1 MCDDRIPNSSRSP
14 DRQTAS
20 EGTTE
25 APRPLSPAE
34 QLHERL
40 RKAVQIERRAIREIA
55 LGLAE
60 MNRTQLYKEL
70 GYAGLTEYGE
80 QAFGF
85 SSRKIHQLALLGRRL
100 PELPALDVALCTG
113 ALGWTK
119 ARTVSQIAT
128 PDTVLAWVQRA
139 MQVNSRD
146 LEGLAVDA
154 RLGDPPPDA
163 EEDWQPP
170 RHVWAKFRLDVF
182 HFERLMQALNA
193 VRQHLGDA
201 DMSSSQLLLFLAER
215 WLDEE
220 REEEEESADSEGTV
234 AHVCGETAATSGP
247 QEPDQEP
254 EDLAKADPAPGDEA
268 TEAPSPQLRNA
279 ANTHQPIHYRIV
291 EHRCPS
297 CEKAWT
303 ETLAGRIEMDSN
315 TRALAEC
322 DAEVVAGDD
331 SAGTLGH
338 LCRTIPPATRRA
350 VFIRDK
356 GRCAV
361 PGCRNHKHL
370 DLHHI
375 KHYSRK
381 GSHDPSNL
389 VSICSTHHGL
399 VHRDVLR
406 VTRNADGTLCWER
419 GFGEPLGVLVKFW
432 QEQAE
437 LDHGDLEQFD
447 GPPGSWPCI
456 EAYWPGLEPPEG
468 LVSPADGGVP
478 ESDQDGEPTD
488 CAAHVCDEKPTALS
502 IKRRYPRGR
511 QLFRIGDEQRVA
523 PPWLAP
529 GIRA

>member
-1 MCDDRIPNSSRSP
+1 MCDDCIPNSSSSP
-14 DRQTAS
+14 DRQPAS
-20 EGTTE
+20 EGATE
-25 APRPLSPAE
+25 APGTLTQAKE
-34 QLHERL
+34 LHERL
-40 RKAVQIERRAIREIA
+40 RKAVRIERRAIREIA

-60 MNRTQLYKEL
+60 MNRSQLYKEL
-70 GYAGLTEYGE
+70 GYAGLVEYGE

-100 PELPALDVALCTG
+100 PELPALDLALCTG

-119 ARTVSQIAT
+119 ARTVSQVAT
-128 PDTVLAWVQRA
+128 PETVLAWVERA
-139 MQVNSRD
+139 MQVTSRE
-146 LEGLAVDA
+146 LEDLAVDA

-182 HFERLMQALNA
+182 HFERLMQALNS

-220 REEEEESADSEGTV
+220 REEEGPADSEATPAHVCEESASADT
-234 AHVCGETAATSGP
+234 P
-247 QEPDQEP
+247 QELTPVTEKAAETDPVRAE
-254 EDLAKADPAPGDEA
+254 EAKE
-268 TEAPSPQLRNA
+268 EPSPQPRNA

-303 ETLAGRIEMDSN
+303 ETLAGRIEMDAR

-331 SAGTLGH
+331 SAGTPGH
-338 LCRTIPPATRRA
+338 LIRTIPPATRRA

-356 GRCAV
+356 GRCTV
-361 PGCRNHKHL
+361 PGCRNHRHL
-370 DLHHI
+370 ELHHI

-389 VSICSTHHGL
+389 VLICSTHHGL

-406 VTRNADGTLCWER
+406 VTREPDGTLRWER
-419 GFGEPLGVLVKFW
+419 GFGEPLGVVVKFW

-437 LDHGDLEQFD
+437 LDHGNLEQFV

-456 EAYWPGLEPPEG
+456 EGYWPGLKPPVG
-468 LVSPADGGVP
+468 LLQPH
-478 ESDQDGEPTD
+478 QDGAQPEPGQ
-488 CAAHVCDEKPTALS
+488 AEESAASSAHVCDERPTALS

-511 QLFRIGDEQRVA
+511 QLFRIGDEQRMA

>member
-1 MCDDRIPNSSRSP
+1 MCDDCSPDSTANP
-14 DRQTAS
+14 DRQAS
-20 EGTTE
+20 PEGPTPASGKLT
-25 APRPLSPAE
+25 PAE

-40 RKAVQIERRAIREIA
+40 RQAVQIERRAIREIA

-70 GYAGLTEYGE
+70 GYAGLAEYGE

-85 SSRKIHQLALLGRRL
+85 SSRKTQQLALLGSRL
-100 PELPALDVALCTG
+100 PELPALDLALCAG

-119 ARTVSQIAT
+119 ARTVSQVAT
-128 PDTVLAWVQRA
+128 PETAQAWVERA
-139 MQVNSRD
+139 LQVNSRD
-146 LEGLAVDA
+146 LEDLAVDA

-170 RHVWAKFRLDVF
+170 RHVWARFRLDVF

-193 VRQHLGDA
+193 VRQHFGDA

-220 REEEEESADSEGTV
+220 HEEAEEPAESEPAA
-234 AHVCGETAATSGP
+234 AHVCEEAPAPSGS
-247 QEPDQEP
+247 QEPSHQPEHTAEAETTLQEVAS
-254 EDLAKADPAPGDEA
+254 E
-268 TEAPSPQLRNA
+268 TPSPQPRNA
-279 ANTHQPIHYRIV
+279 ANTPQPIHYRII

-303 ETLAGRIEMDSN
+303 ETLAGRIELDAQ

-331 SAGTLGH
+331 SAGTPGH
-338 LCRTIPPATRRA
+338 LSRTIPPATRRA

-356 GRCAV
+356 GCCTV

-370 DLHHI
+370 ELHHI

-381 GSHDPSNL
+381 GTHDPKNL
-389 VSICSTHHGL
+389 VLICSTHHGL

-406 VTRNADGTLCWER
+406 VTREPDGTLHWER

-437 LDHGDLEQFD
+437 LEHGDLEQFT

-456 EAYWPGLEPPEG
+456 EGYWPGIEPPEG
-468 LVSPADGGVP
+468 LIRPNATQP
-478 ESDQDGEPTD
+478 EPVQEEDPTA

-502 IKRRYPRGR
+502 IRQRHPRGS
-511 QLFRIGDEQRVA
+511 QLFRIGDERGMA